1 MEPIGGNPQGMAT
14 DDDAAAKAPVTP
26 APASEAPR
34 EANERRETDRLNE
47 RLAERIRQ
55 GTTPP
60 ELREVPPAREVPP
73 VREASV
79 PRESRDPRE
88 AQPREARDPRE
99 APAREARE
107 PRDNRDDKL
116 NETIRQRLEHL
127 VPELVKKTFAAGM
140 GAVFSTE
147 EGIRKIAREVS
158 LPDVVG
164 YVASS
169 ADGAKDKVFEIVARE
184 TRDFLANLNLT
195 EEIAK
200 ILTTLSFEIKTEIR
214 FIPNSERITGAE
226 PDVKASVKLK
236 RNDKAM
242 GNEEGDAR
250 ESTGRSRLRFWR
262 RDEESSGDGGNG
274 DDNGGHDR

>member
-1 MEPIGGNPQGMAT
+1 MAT
-14 DDDAAAKAPVTP
+14 DDDAAAKAPVQP
-26 APASEAPR
+26 APASEPR
-34 EANERRETDRLNE
+34 DTGERKDVDRLNE
-47 RLAERIRQ
+47 RLTERIRQ
-55 GTTPP
+55 GTNPP
-60 ELREVPPAREVPP
+60 E
-73 VREASV
+73 
-79 PRESRDPRE
+79 PRETREPREPREPRDPRE
-88 AQPREARDPRE
+88 
-99 APAREARE
+99 
-107 PRDNRDDKL
+107 DKL

-169 ADGAKDKVFEIVARE
+169 ADGAKDKVFEVVARE
-184 TRDFLANLNLT
+184 TRDFLSNLNLT

-214 FIPNSERITGAE
+214 FIPNSERMTGAE
-226 PDVKASVKLK
+226 PDVKASVRLK

-242 GNEEGDAR
+242 GEGDEQR
-250 ESTGRSRLRFWR
+250 DNRSRLRFWR
-262 RDEESSGDGGNG
+262 RDDDTGDSR
-274 DDNGGHDR
+274 DDDDNNGGHDK

>member
-1 MEPIGGNPQGMAT
+1 MAT
-14 DDDAAAKAPVTP
+14 DDDAAAKAPAPP
-26 APASEAPR
+26 APASEPKEATSERGPR
-34 EANERRETDRLNE
+34 VVPSPASPPSGDRSDNERLNE
-47 RLAERIRQ
+47 RLTERIRH

-60 ELREVPPAREVPP
+60 ELRDTRE
-73 VREASV
+73 
-79 PRESRDPRE
+79 RD
-88 AQPREARDPRE
+88 
-99 APAREARE
+99 
-107 PRDNRDDKL
+107 RDDKL

-214 FIPNSERITGAE
+214 FIPNSERIMGTE

-236 RNDKAM
+236 KNDKAI
-242 GNEEGDAR
+242 GSSDDEQRD
-250 ESTGRSRLRFWR
+250 SRSRLRFWR
-262 RDEESSGDGGNG
+262 RDGDNNGGDDGG
-274 DDNGGHDR
+274 DDTGGPDK